1 MAKKIFTI
9 LPKFLF
15 VCPNLCLIKLSGYL
29 GFSSASISSS
39 FSMIVIISVDCDI
52 TVDLLFVTLV
62 DRGVGRR
69 TENRLSLLA

>member
-1 MAKKIFTI
+1 M
-9 LPKFLF
+9 
-15 VCPNLCLIKLSGYL
+15 IKSNGYL

-69 TENRLSLLA
+69 TENRLSLLV